1 MITKNSTDLR
11 LPADA
16 FMRYLTLSA
25 HALEGYSSHLVCRS
39 VNLSTPDLSDRLVLN
54 LE

>member
-1 MITKNSTDLR
+1 MITKNSTYLR
-11 LPADA
+11 LPAAA
-16 FMRYLTLSA
+16 FMRYLALSM
-25 HALEGYSSHLVCRS
+25 HVPEGYSSYLVCRS